1 MRCIH
6 VHGLLRATVFN
17 LLGDG
22 KLEQRDM
29 IMIKIVK
36 KRSPSRD
43 YIYCV
48 YVDSRLVLHT
58 KRVAAVSPWLKLMQ
72 AA

>member
-1 MRCIH
+1 MKCIH
-6 VHGLLRATVFN
+6 VDELLRAAIVN
-17 LLGDG
+17 LTRGT
-22 KLEQRDM
+22 R

-43 YIYCV
+43 YIFCV

-58 KRVAAVSPWLKLMQ
+58 KRIAAVSPWLKLMQ